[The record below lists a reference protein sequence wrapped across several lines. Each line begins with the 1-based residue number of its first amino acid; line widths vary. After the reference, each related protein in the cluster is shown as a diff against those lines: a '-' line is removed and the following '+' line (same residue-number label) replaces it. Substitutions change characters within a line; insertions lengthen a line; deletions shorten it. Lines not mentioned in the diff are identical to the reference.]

1 MSTTELEQRIA
12 RLQLRIEQLRI
23 YIVMMHP
30 AHRSAEAASLQAA
43 LKELADLNA
52 ALNERQLAGRTP
64 AAA

>member
-1 MSTTELEQRIA
+1 MSTTDLEQRIA

-23 YIVMMHP
+23 YIAMMHP

-43 LKELADLNA
+43 IRELNDLNA
-52 ALNERQLAGRTP
+52 ALNEQHLAASTP